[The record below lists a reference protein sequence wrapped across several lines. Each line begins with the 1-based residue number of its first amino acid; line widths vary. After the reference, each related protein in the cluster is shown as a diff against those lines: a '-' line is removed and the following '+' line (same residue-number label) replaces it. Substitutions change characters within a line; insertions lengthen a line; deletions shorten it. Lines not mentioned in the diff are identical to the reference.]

1 MKGRVRK
8 WITWVAVTVLLVIF
22 IPVLVLTVNQI
33 KGQGICFSNLK
44 TWLETKRLLNEYME
58 GDYEEA
64 LARIDLESVY
74 KNHKEIKQMSEEYSE
89 YNQTSLQIFLEN
101 GKKLK
106 EKGYEVVDFKL
117 GSVKEGTIAKWEF
130 TYQLTVKYQEDTY
143 ENYAITLM
151 GENGK
156 YLVKQITR
164 KNEVENTVLASNAEE
179 ETFEVL
185 FLSFSK

>member
-8 WITWVAVTVLLVIF
+8 WITWAVATVLLVIC

-33 KGQGICFSNLK
+33 KGQGVCFSNLK
-44 TWLETKRLLNEYME
+44 TWIETKRLLNDYMAGE
-58 GDYEEA
+58 YEEA
-64 LARIDLESVY
+64 LAHMDLESVY
-74 KNHKEIKQMSEEYSE
+74 KNHKEIKQMSEEYWE

-106 EKGYEVVDFKL
+106 ENGYEVVDFKL
-117 GSVKEGTIAKWEF
+117 GNVKEGTIAKWEF

-143 ENYAITLM
+143 ENYTITLM

-156 YLVKQITR
+156 YLVKQIAR
-164 KNEVENTVLASNAEE
+164 KNQGNSTVAASLKEEN
-179 ETFEVL
+179 TFEVL